1 MWSEIAFWP
10 LLWVWLVIVV
20 RNALV
25 FIHLNEPQWCS
36 ARCFGTQLAM
46 NICEDAPSWPCK
58 LLSQM
63 PPTQCK
69 KLWNRWH
76 DMRLSRLG
84 NPWED
89 KPWLW
94 AVGLHR
100 SIPDV
105 NQAQALSIPEQFCPP
120 HHHRCHHLPA
130 YDVGS
135 KKTHERNMKNK
146 KIPYSPERSP
156 GPRHQP
162 HQQHDLWSKPI
173 TICLEHQKVTGPS
186 VTPARTCLCS
196 HRAHGCLAPREPCTA
211 QRQSIPRKAMWHET
225 FTTVASC
232 DYLAFVTCSGHCL
245 TNLQWL
251 WWLSCNLTK
260 SRGEMPRSLCEPCKP
275 CQGQSFL
282 LGHVPPQ
289 GIPVTR
295 LRPYQGDL
303 KVIGSWHATLS
314 PLRLSVFLPAALT
327 LQPLPQNRQMKLKE
341 SRKAGTRTC
350 ATWHR
355 AFNTTFCHDLYTCLS
370 WLRQRSDQG
379 CLRRHLPPQSNPK
392 KKQRP

>member
-1 MWSEIAFWP
+1 
-10 LLWVWLVIVV
+10 
-20 RNALV
+20 
-25 FIHLNEPQWCS
+25 
-36 ARCFGTQLAM
+36 
-46 NICEDAPSWPCK
+46 
-58 LLSQM
+58 
-63 PPTQCK
+63 
-69 KLWNRWH
+69 
-76 DMRLSRLG
+76 
-84 NPWED
+84 
-89 KPWLW
+89 
-94 AVGLHR
+94 
-100 SIPDV
+100 
-105 NQAQALSIPEQFCPP
+105 
-120 HHHRCHHLPA
+120 
-130 YDVGS
+130 
-135 KKTHERNMKNK
+135 MKNK